1 MRCLI
6 MKRKIGR
13 NDICPCGSGLKYKRC
28 CMEKDKFELN
38 VIQDENISL
47 NGINS
52 GTILSSNM
60 ILKDETFFK
69 SKEDIFNSIINEG
82 FTPRVE
88 RENTDEFEGEFFT
101 DMEVGLVCPHGH
113 AECSRTYDKH
123 EDGTWE
129 HVEDSFG
136 FPCPHCE
143 ALILTKGKII

>member
-1 MRCLI
+1 MWCLI

-28 CMEKDKFELN
+28 CMEKDKLELN
-38 VIQDENISL
+38 VIQDENIFL

-52 GTILSSNM
+52 GTILSSNV

-69 SKEDIFNSIINEG
+69 SKEDIFNSIIREG

-88 RENTDEFEGEFFT
+88 RENTDEIEGEFIT

-113 AECSRTYDKH
+113 VECSRTYYTL

-129 HVEDSFG
+129 YVEDSFG

-143 ALILTKGKII
+143 SLISK